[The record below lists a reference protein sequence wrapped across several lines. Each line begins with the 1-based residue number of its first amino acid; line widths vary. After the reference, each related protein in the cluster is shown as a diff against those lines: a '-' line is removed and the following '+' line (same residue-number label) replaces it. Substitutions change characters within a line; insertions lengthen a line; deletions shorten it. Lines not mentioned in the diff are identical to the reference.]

1 MAKSFFVRGTTE
13 PLPKDLQ
20 GLLGL
25 ELNHGTFFY
34 DGVPMPG
41 ARMPANMTSKQAPAG
56 VPSFAPYE
64 KTNTRSDPVVISNA
78 NPISLFDMDVD
89 EL

>member
-1 MAKSFFVRGTTE
+1 
-13 PLPKDLQ
+13 
-20 GLLGL
+20 
-25 ELNHGTFFY
+25 
-34 DGVPMPG
+34 
-41 ARMPANMTSKQAPAG
+41 MTSKQAPAG

-89 EL
+89 ELLITEPSVFSGVYILSLCSPQFYYVGVNTHHLTVNRVALAKLTSPV